1 MAAQGALRQTAGSV
15 SINTTW
21 PKNASYI
28 GPRKLPNNFNTYKPA
43 LSLGRCKEAIPNPG
57 GKMNGLEISPFIRS
71 LPKVELH
78 VHIEGTLTP
87 ALRWKLAKRNNVPL
101 KYATFEELL
110 DSYKVTYNHRKEVN
124 GDDGRPT
131 FLEAYFAGCQV
142 LCTEHDFYEL
152 GMAYLERCKEMNVR
166 YTEPFFDT
174 QAHTE
179 RGIPAEVVLDGYLRA
194 QQEGAKQFNVQS
206 NWIFCF
212 LRDRPFEEGMDA
224 YEAARPWARVPGG
237 KGLFHAVGLASNEFD
252 KPPLLF
258 ETAFLK
264 AKQDGLYVTMH
275 CDVDQKDAADHVH
288 EAIFGVCAGQGADRI
303 DHGLNAIDRP
313 ELLQGLRTRKIPLTL
328 CPHAYHRR
336 QQTEVLFPKITKL
349 LDAGVQI
356 CINSD
361 DPTYMHD
368 VWIDG
373 NMQKTYTYCGL
384 SQRDMVRLAR
394 NGVEASWASDEVKSR
409 LNQELDAIEIE

>member
-1 MAAQGALRQTAGSV
+1 
-15 SINTTW
+15 
-21 PKNASYI
+21 
-28 GPRKLPNNFNTYKPA
+28 
-43 LSLGRCKEAIPNPG
+43 
-57 GKMNGLEISPFIRS
+57 MNGLEISPFIKA

-87 ALRWKLAKRNNVPL
+87 ALRWKLAQRNHIKLP
-101 KYATFEELL
+101 YATYEDLL

-142 LCTEHDFYEL
+142 LITEDDFYEL
-152 GMAYLERCKEMNVR
+152 GMAYLSRCADMNVR
-166 YTEPFFDT
+166 YCEPFFDT

-179 RGIPAEVVLDGYLRA
+179 RGIAAPTVMAGYLRA
-194 QQEGAKQFNVQS
+194 QQDGATRFGVQS

-212 LRDRPFEEGMDA
+212 LRDRPLSEGLEA
-224 YEAARPWARVPGG
+224 YAAARPWARLANG
-237 KGLFHAVGLASNEFD
+237 KGLGLFHAVGLAANEFE

-258 ETAFLK
+258 EEGFRLAR
-264 AKQDGLYVTMH
+264 QDGLHVTLH

-288 EAIFGVCAGQGADRI
+288 EAIFGVCYGNGAERI
-303 DHGLNAIDRP
+303 DHGLNALDRP
-313 ELLQGLRTRKIPLTL
+313 ELVVGLKKRGIGLTL

-336 QQTEVLFPKITKL
+336 QATEVLFPKIKRL
-349 LDAGVQI
+349 MDEGVVV

-368 VWIDG
+368 VWVDG
-373 NMQKTYTYCGL
+373 NLQKVWTYCEL
-384 SQRDMVRLAR
+384 SQSDMVQLVK
-394 NGVEASWASDEVKSR
+394 NGVRMSWAEE
-409 LNQELDAIEIE
+409 ELKTDLMKELESVDVFC

>member
-1 MAAQGALRQTAGSV
+1 MD
-15 SINTTW
+15 
-21 PKNASYI
+21 
-28 GPRKLPNNFNTYKPA
+28 
-43 LSLGRCKEAIPNPG
+43 
-57 GKMNGLEISPFIRS
+57 GLEISPFIKA
-71 LPKVELH
+71 LPKAELH

-87 ALRWKLAKRNNVPL
+87 ALRWKLAHRNGVKLP
-101 KYATFEELL
+101 YTTFEALL

-142 LCTEHDFYEL
+142 LITEDDFYEL

-166 YTEPFFDT
+166 YCEPFFDT

-179 RGIPAEVVLDGYLRA
+179 RGIPAQTVMDGYMRA
-194 QQEGAKQFNVQS
+194 QRDGAEKYGVRS

-212 LRDRPFEEGMDA
+212 LRDRPLSEGLEA
-224 YEAARPWARVPGG
+224 YHAARPWARLADGTG
-237 KGLFHAVGLASNEFD
+237 KGLFHAVGLAANEFE

-258 ETAFLK
+258 EEGFQLAIK
-264 AKQDGLYVTMH
+264 DGLHVTTH

-288 EAIFGVCAGQGADRI
+288 EAIFAVCGGKGAERI
-303 DHGLNAIDRP
+303 DHGLNAIDRS
-313 ELLQGLRTRKIPLTL
+313 ELMAGLKERGIGLTL

-336 QQTEVLFPKITKL
+336 QATDVLFPKIKKL
-349 LDAGVQI
+349 IDVGVKI

-368 VWIDG
+368 VWVDG
-373 NMQKTYTYCGL
+373 NMQKAYTYCGL
-384 SQRDMVRLAR
+384 SKRDMVKLVK
-394 NGVEASWASDEVKSR
+394 NGIEMSWAADNVKNEI
-409 LNQELDAIEIE
+409 LQELDTISIAD